1 MSKQKTKEV
10 NEFKKLAKLRSED
23 FQRKKSIPSFIA
35 NIKVDENDY
44 KPLQLEGLNFTI
56 PTPDEAIERTNIVAD
71 EIMRKID
78 NKYEKKFNSLKDLI
92 GAILQFT
99 ANTDV
104 FYYQTTRSEYNTLP
118 INEEMKNEFCQNA
131 KALDESFTNLIETA
145 DHPIS
150 SVIQYMKFDNSINR
164 ANKLESTLR
173 NELFN
178 IYSQGLANIFKYIV
192 IGTNA

>member
-78 NKYEKKFNSLKDLI
+78 NKYEKKFNNLKGLI

-118 INEEMKNEFCQNA
+118 INEEMKNEFCANA
-131 KALDESFTNLIETA
+131 KALDESFTDLIETA
-145 DHPIS
+145 EHPIS
-150 SVIQYMKFDNSINR
+150 SVIQYMNFDNSINR